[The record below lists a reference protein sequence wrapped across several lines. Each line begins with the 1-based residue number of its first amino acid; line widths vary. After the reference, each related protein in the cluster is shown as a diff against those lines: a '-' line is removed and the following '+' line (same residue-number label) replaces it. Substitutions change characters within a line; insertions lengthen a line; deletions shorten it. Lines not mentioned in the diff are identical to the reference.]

1 MATIQVKVNTDQ
13 ARKQIKGIRDQV
25 PFATRLT
32 LNQLARTSKKKTEDE
47 INRKIDRPTR
57 FTLRSIQ
64 ATKATSRTMTATVK
78 VKDKVRP
85 DGRSEAKILGHL
97 FGDFAGSR
105 QIKAFENLMRSRG
118 ILPNGKFIVPGEKM
132 PLDSFGNMRRSALR
146 KVINGLRGT
155 RINRDQVSTLAPG
168 IWLRK
173 IGRGKKGTQQYFVVH
188 RQIDK
193 LSSGE
198 RGKKLRP
205 PEPWILFVDRPRY
218 RRLFNMKT
226 IAQRVIVSDL
236 DKEFEKNYEFALK
249 TAKKV

>member
-1 MATIQVKVNTDQ
+1 M
-13 ARKQIKGIRDQV
+13 
-25 PFATRLT
+25 
-32 LNQLARTSKKKTEDE
+32 KKTEDE

-146 KVINGLRGT
+146 KVINGLRAT
-155 RINRDQVSTLAPG
+155 RVRGEQASTLAPG

-173 IGRGKKGTQQYFVVH
+173 GFKRKGKPRVEDSYFVVH

-193 LSSGE
+193 LSSGK
-198 RGKKLRP
+198 RGQKSRP
-205 PEPWILFVDRPRY
+205 PEPMVLFVDRPRY

-249 TAKKV
+249 TAKKI